1 MSSSGYYFEKITR
14 IYKLIL
20 LHLCAQDLAYSQVL
34 TENRETII
42 NQ

>member
-1 MSSSGYYFEKITR
+1 MFSSDYYFEKITR

-20 LHLCAQDLAYSQVL
+20 LHLCAQDLVYIQGL
-34 TENRETII
+34 TENREIII